1 MNDEK
6 TIFQG
11 SSLSPNM
18 EDYMEAIVV
27 LSEKHRVVRVKDIAQ
42 SLSIKMPSVTAALN
56 KLKEQRLIDYE
67 KYGFVELTEK
77 GKEIAERI
85 YFRHRALMEFFN
97 DVLMLDAETSEL
109 QACKVEHLLSPEAF
123 QKLYNLL
130 KFVKTEK
137 EAGREWTRRIEELM
151 RTL

>member
-1 MNDEK
+1 MNDENA
-6 TIFQG
+6 IFQS

-42 SLSIKMPSVTAALN
+42 SLNIKMPSVTAALN
-56 KLKEQRLIDYE
+56 KLKDQKLIDYE

-85 YFRHRALMEFFN
+85 YFRHRSLMEFFS
-97 DVLMLDAETSEL
+97 DVLMLEAEMAEM

-123 QKLYNLL
+123 LKLYNLL
-130 KFVKTEK
+130 KFVKTER
-137 EAGREWTRRIEELM
+137 EAGREWTRRIDELM
-151 RTL
+151 RSL

>member
-1 MNDEK
+1 MNNEK

-56 KLKEQRLIDYE
+56 KLKEQQLIDYE

-85 YFRHRALMEFFN
+85 YFRHRALMEFFS
-97 DVLMLDAETSEL
+97 DVTMLDAETAEM

-123 QKLYNLL
+123 LKLYSLL
-130 KFVKTEK
+130 KFVKTER
-137 EAGREWTRRIEELM
+137 EAGREWTRRLEDLM